1 MKNLT
6 FKMLAALTMVGLF
19 SGGSLSLVYRA
30 AMPSIERHRLED
42 LKKAIFLVLP
52 GSAEYKEESKG
63 KFTLY
68 EGIDEKGN
76 SVGYA
81 FKCSGNGFQGKIE
94 MMVGVDRSYETLKGM
109 VVLYQIE
116 TPGLG
121 NKIAFDDF
129 QNQFRELS
137 AIPEIEYIKYIKPQK
152 PNQIQAITAAT
163 ISSVAVIK
171 IINRSLQEVKKTFA
185 G

>member
-1 MKNLT
+1 MQKLT
-6 FKMLAALTMVGLF
+6 LKMLAALTMVGLF

-30 AMPSIERHRLED
+30 TMPAIERHRLED

-52 GSAEYKEESKG
+52 GAAEYKEESKD
-63 KFTLY
+63 KKTLY
-68 EGIDEKGN
+68 EGFDEQGN

-94 MMVGVDRSYETLKGM
+94 MMVGVDKTFSNLKGM

-129 QNQFRELS
+129 QDQFKGLS
-137 AIPEIEYIKYIKPQK
+137 ALPEIEYIKNVKPQK

-163 ISSVAVIK
+163 ISSVAVVK
-171 IINRSLQEVKKTFA
+171 IINRSLPEIKGIFK